1 MLIINRVTHTDTRH
15 DGNHRED
22 YASSYCR
29 SSRTELGRGYVYI
42 FLQSCLIVKDSAFLA
57 ILTSH
62 LTAEATSSIFIIP
75 PVKFL
80 RILITSLVHPRTTDT
95 PLRRE
100 SSHLLSR
107 ILDIASPRTAKFD
120 QVWKFQRKRKRRSE
134 ESDSEDDYGGILE
147 EESLFFKSENVWD
160 VIEWSFFKGQ
170 GGWIDILNH
179 IVRILRNDFDS
190 CKGGRSH
197 CFWGC

>member
-1 MLIINRVTHTDTRH
+1 MSEIIVRTMPPHIAALVEPSLE
-15 DGNHRED
+15 ED
-22 YASSYCR
+22 MCTLNSSF
-29 SSRTELGRGYVYI
+29 S
-42 FLQSCLIVKDSAFLA
+42 LIVTDSASLA
-57 ILTSH
+57 ILTGH
-62 LTAEATSSIFIIP
+62 LTAEATSSIFVIP

-80 RILITSLVHPRTTDT
+80 RILITSLVHPKTTDT

-147 EESLFFKSENVWD
+147 EESLFLKSDNVWD
-160 VIEWSFFKGQ
+160 VIEWSFFKGE

-179 IVRILRNDFDS
+179 IVRILRNDFDG
-190 CKGGRSH
+190 CKRGISH
-197 CFWGC
+197 CLWAADCRWCQGA